1 MKLSTYKIRGNNDEL
16 IGVVKNNSL
25 INLNKFFGQI
35 SLLDMLKLD
44 NWESKIQDAV
54 NEEKCTSHDLND
66 VILLSPIPNTK
77 FFKRCLCI

>member
-16 IGVVKNNSL
+16 IGVVENNSL

-35 SLLDMLKLD
+35 SLLEMLKLD

-54 NEEKCTSHDLND
+54 NEKNA
-66 VILLSPIPNTK
+66 
-77 FFKRCLCI
+77 CLMI